1 MEAHH
6 PPSEAESDSCAT
18 EEVNLTKESPSS
30 SSSSAVVD
38 SRGTASCRIRHQ
50 VQELAVSDQM
60 TKSTALTMLMLFSE
74 LEALL
79 KEEQHNHDLTQMKF
93 LLETERSQAEIDRLV
108 RKRFLETSQQQQH

>member
-1 MEAHH
+1 MEGS
-6 PPSEAESDSCAT
+6 PPSEVESDACTA
-18 EEVNLTKESPSS
+18 EEIIPREA
-30 SSSSAVVD
+30 SAVVD
-38 SRGTASCRIRHQ
+38 SRGGYCCRIRQQ

-60 TKSTALTMLMLFSE
+60 TKSTALSMLMLFSE

-108 RKRFLETSQQQQH
+108 RKRTLESSSKQH